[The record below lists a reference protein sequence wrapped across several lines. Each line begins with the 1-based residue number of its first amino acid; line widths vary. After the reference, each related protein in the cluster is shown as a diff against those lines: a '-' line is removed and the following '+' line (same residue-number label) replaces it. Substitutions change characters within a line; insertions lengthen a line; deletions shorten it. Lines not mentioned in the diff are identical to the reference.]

1 MVLIETAIFTRR
13 IQQLMTDEE
22 YRLLQADLIARPE
35 AGKVIPGSGG
45 LRKIRWSSPGKGKR
59 GGVRVIYSWFQ
70 SRDRILLLFAF
81 AKNERDDLARDQLKQ
96 LKCVV
101 EDEYHEEKSL

>member
-1 MVLIETAIFTRR
+1 MILIETAIFTRR
-13 IQQLMTDEE
+13 IQRLMTDEE

-45 LRKIRWSSPGKGKR
+45 LRKVRWSSPGKGKR
-59 GGVRVIYSWFQ
+59 GGVRVIYYWFR

-81 AKNERDDLARDQLKQ
+81 AKNERDDLARDQLRQVKR
-96 LKCVV
+96 VV
-101 EDEYHEEKSL
+101 EDEYHEERTL